1 MKFVKN
7 THYFFTCSKDHTVKY
22 FDGDTYEEI
31 QSFEQPF
38 DNVWGLAVSHIGD
51 FVFTGGADG
60 TIRILKQTKEQIFI
74 HLEREQKL
82 EKQMLEEGD
91 IADLVP

>member
-1 MKFVKN
+1 
-7 THYFFTCSKDHTVKY
+7 
-22 FDGDTYEEI
+22 
-31 QSFEQPF
+31 
-38 DNVWGLAVSHIGD
+38 
-51 FVFTGGADG
+51 VFTAGADG
-60 TIRILKQTKEQIFI
+60 SIRILKQTKEQIFV